1 MTLEA
6 AYAAFG
12 GDYQECL
19 SRLRSE
25 ALIKKFCQKFL
36 DDGSYDLLVTSMES
50 GNMEEAFRAAH
61 TLKGVA
67 QNLAYT
73 KLGKAASD
81 LTEALR
87 PGNPHDEAATA
98 ELYALVKSCYEETVT
113 ALKAFFAE

>member
-19 SRLRSE
+19 GRLRSE
-25 ALIKKFCQKFL
+25 VLIKKFCQKFL
-36 DDGSYDLLVTSMES
+36 DDGSYELLRSSMEN
-50 GNMEEAFRAAH
+50 GNTEEAFRAAH
-61 TLKGVA
+61 TMKGVA

-73 KLGKAASD
+73 KLGKVSAD

-87 PGNPHDEAATA
+87 PGTPYDEAKVK
-98 ELYALVKSCYEETVT
+98 ELYKLVSDSYNETVT
-113 ALKAFFAE
+113 ALKAVFEE